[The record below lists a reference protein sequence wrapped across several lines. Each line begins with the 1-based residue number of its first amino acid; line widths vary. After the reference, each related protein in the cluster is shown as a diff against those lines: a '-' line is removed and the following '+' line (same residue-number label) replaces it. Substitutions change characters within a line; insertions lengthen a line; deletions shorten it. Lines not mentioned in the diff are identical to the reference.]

1 MSPATGMAAFDPTWN
16 SAQLAKE
23 LCDNLVARGHLRD
36 RPAFIRKDREEKIT
50 HVFESVSLD
59 GRRMDSFTNPGP
71 LEMLVRSQTEGL
83 VDMLPYAAAHA
94 EKQMEMDT
102 ATKMELAEA
111 HERSKLRMKEGS
123 KKGGSRPGAQRQP
136 ASGEACFAC
145 GDLGH
150 FSRDCP
156 ESKGRG
162 KDRNKCYSCGDLG
175 HLARNCP
182 HPSKGDKG
190 ATSRDEGAAR
200 GGA

>member
-50 HVFESVSLD
+50 HVFES
-59 GRRMDSFTNPGP
+59 
-71 LEMLVRSQTEGL
+71 L